1 MADGVHDILLRAIAR
16 NDAIVLSFPFDGAAA
31 AAADGSRRHHKSRFL
46 SGAPT
51 GFWAELPPGQGP
63 KVDELIAS
71 GQPVYVSFKNGA
83 DTLRFASVV
92 RRQDAHRV
100 NATTRVAAL
109 RLDFP
114 SEIRST
120 AAAAA
125 DAARLAAVQT
135 RRDPT
140 VPGWIARMRGG

>member
-16 NDAIVLSFPFDGAAA
+16 NDAIVLSFPSADGAL
-31 AAADGSRRHHKSRFL
+31 RHHKSRFL

-51 GFWAELPPGQGP
+51 GFWVELPPGEGQA
-63 KVDELIAS
+63 VDALIAL
-71 GQPVYVSFKNGA
+71 GQPVGVSFKNGEGK
-83 DTLRFASVV
+83 LRFAGVV

-114 SEIRST
+114 QEIRST
-120 AAAAA
+120 AADA
-125 DAARLAAVQT
+125 DAARLAAVQA
-135 RRDPT
+135 RRDPS